1 MHVCL
6 CVCVCVCVCV
16 CARARVCVCDLSHVL
31 VCGELISGSADV
43 DLDRVFE
50 VGRRQALHSLHEARQ
65 CPFALLAPDM
75 LY

>member
-1 MHVCL
+1 MSVCE
-6 CVCVCVCVCV
+6 CVCMCVC
-16 CARARVCVCDLSHVL
+16 VCVCDLSHVL

-50 VGRRQALHSLHEARQ
+50 VGRCQALHSLHAARQ
-65 CPFALLAPDM
+65 CPFAFLAADM